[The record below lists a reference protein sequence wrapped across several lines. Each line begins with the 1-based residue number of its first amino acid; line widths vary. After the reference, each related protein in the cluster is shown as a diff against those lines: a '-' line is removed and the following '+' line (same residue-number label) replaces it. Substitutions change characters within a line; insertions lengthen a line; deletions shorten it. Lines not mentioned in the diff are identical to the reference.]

1 MLPLEIVLS
10 PPGIPL
16 EGGGACLLL
25 GYWACCLAPGVQ
37 GEGEVRTNGN
47 GEVEDLALAGQCLA
61 KVQALHEQGGANFGH
76 CSHFGFTSE
85 SVKSRRECWAC
96 CHSILYAIYLDEK
109 CLLATSS
116 NNLG

>member
-47 GEVEDLALAGQCLA
+47 REVEDLALAGQCLA
-61 KVQALHEQGGANFGH
+61 KVQALGGHGGASLVH
-76 CSHFGFTSE
+76 
-85 SVKSRRECWAC
+85 
-96 CHSILYAIYLDEK
+96 
-109 CLLATSS
+109 SS
-116 NNLG
+116 NISAVIFFKTCAALGPVACPRNGLHSAQTRLVFTLYVHD